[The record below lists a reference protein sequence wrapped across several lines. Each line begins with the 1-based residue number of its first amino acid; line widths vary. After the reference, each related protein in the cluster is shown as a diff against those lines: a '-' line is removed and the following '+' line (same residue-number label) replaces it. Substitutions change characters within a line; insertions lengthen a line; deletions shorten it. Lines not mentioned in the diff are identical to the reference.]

1 MLSWSTAAACADLEP
16 LYRCRQSG
24 GNVSCVPAEAG
35 REGVTKAEC
44 EEGCGIEP
52 DRLFRCAPGGECV
65 PSETGRGVPYA
76 TCAKMCSV
84 GIPCDPAATPPER
97 CPGGELCPACGRA
110 HCFCPG

>member
-1 MLSWSTAAACADLEP
+1 M
-16 LYRCRQSG
+16 
-24 GNVSCVPAEAG
+24 
-35 REGVTKAEC
+35 TKAEC

-65 PSETGRGVPYA
+65 PSATGRGVPYA